1 MILKAKWSTLRETH
15 WDGYATRFVFGG
27 LVTLLAGLVAD
38 RFGPAIGG
46 LFLAF
51 PAIFPASASLIQRQ
65 QKEKKQKQRMDGTRR
80 GRLAAGVD
88 AAGAAIGSCGLA
100 AFAVTTHHL
109 LPVVSLWLALA
120 AATVT
125 WGTVSVGIW
134 FIWRKFRTRL
144 SAKNS

>member
-1 MILKAKWSTLRETH
+1 MIVKGKWSTIRETH
-15 WDGYATRFVFGG
+15 WDEYATRFVFGG
-27 LVTLLAGLVAD
+27 LVTVLAGLVAD

-65 QKEKKQKQRMDGTRR
+65 QKEKKQKAGMDGTRR
-80 GRLAAGVD
+80 GRLASGVD
-88 AAGAAIGSCGLA
+88 ASGAAIGTCGLA
-100 AFAVTTHHL
+100 AFAVTAHFL
-109 LPVVSLWLALA
+109 LPVVPLWLALV

-125 WGTVSVGIW
+125 WGTVSVSIW

>member
-1 MILKAKWSTLRETH
+1 LIVRAKWSTLRETH
-15 WDGYATRFVFGG
+15 WDEYATRFVFGG

-65 QKEKKQKQRMDGTRR
+65 QKEKKQKQRMDGTQR

-88 AAGAAIGSCGLA
+88 ATGAAIGTCGLA
-100 AFAVTTHHL
+100 AFAVTAHL
-109 LPVVSLWLALA
+109 LLQVVPLWLALA
-120 AATVT
+120 AATVI
-125 WGTVSVGIW
+125 WGIVSVGIW

>member
-1 MILKAKWSTLRETH
+1 VIVKAKWSTVRETH
-15 WDGYATRFVFGG
+15 WDEYAARFVFGG
-27 LVTLLAGLVAD
+27 LVTLVAGLVAD

-65 QKEKKQKQRMDGTRR
+65 QKEKKQKAGMDGAER
-80 GRLAAGVD
+80 GRLAAGID
-88 AAGAAIGSCGLA
+88 AAGAAIGTCGLT
-100 AFAVTTHHL
+100 AFAVTAHL
-109 LPVVSLWLALA
+109 LLQVVPLWLALA
-120 AATVT
+120 TAMVT
-125 WGTVSVGIW
+125 WETVSLVIW

>member
-1 MILKAKWSTLRETH
+1 MPHALC
-15 WDGYATRFVFGG
+15 
-27 LVTLLAGLVAD
+27 LAGSSRCWRGWWPTASGL
-38 RFGPAIGG
+38 IGG

-65 QKEKKQKQRMDGTRR
+65 QKEKKQKAGMEGTQR

-88 AAGAAIGSCGLA
+88 AAGAAIGTGGLA
-100 AFAVTTHHL
+100 AFAITVHL
-109 LPVVSLWLALA
+109 FLQVVPLWLSLA
-120 AATVT
+120 TATMM
-125 WGTVSVGIW
+125 WGIVSVSIW